1 MLSQPNPDEAARL
14 FSDAADWRAIEEKL
28 GSPEDATSVSAAAF
42 SPVIKG
48 IRNLE
53 ELKKFL
59 QAFQNDTMAAIEL
72 PTVLKAYQHATRGE
86 ARELIA
92 LDQSLGNAFQI
103 EALANA
109 SRRVGRAQLRR
120 LRSMKDQRLIQRYWD
135 AVESNKAS
143 GWHTI
148 VFGIALAI
156 YSIPLRQGLHH
167 YAGRTLRGFIDSGA
181 AHLRLA
187 EPTAAE
193 LEDWFSA
200 QTPAL
205 IERLLSNESPG
216 IRCV

>member
-1 MLSQPNPDEAARL
+1 MLLQPNPDEARV

-28 GSPEDATSVSAAAF
+28 GSPEDATSVSAVLF
-42 SPVIKG
+42 SPAIKG

-53 ELKKFL
+53 ELKKL
-59 QAFQNDTMAAIEL
+59 LHAFQHDTMAAIEL
-72 PTVLKAYQHATRGE
+72 PTVLKAYHHATRGE

-92 LDQSLGNAFQI
+92 LDQSLGNAFQL

-109 SRRVGRAQLRR
+109 SRRVGRSQLRR

-135 AVESNKAS
+135 AVEANKAS

-148 VFGIALAI
+148 VFGVALAI

-187 EPTAAE
+187 ESAATE
-193 LEDWFSA
+193 LEESLA
-200 QTPAL
+200 SQTPAL